1 MKKKLVIIGGGFAG
15 VNLARHL
22 ESCPEY
28 EITLVDRNNYNF
40 FPPLLYQVATG
51 FLEPSSISY
60 PFRTLFRGKK
70 NVHFWLGH
78 LEEVKPKE
86 NKVILSDGELSYDY
100 LVMATG
106 TRTNYFGLEDIKK
119 NAIPMKTLDDALNM
133 RNTLLQRMEM
143 ATKAKTR
150 KEKKEWVTMVIAG
163 GGPTG
168 VEVAG
173 MFAEM
178 RASII
183 SKEYPELTDVF
194 GKIYLVNSDETLLA
208 PFREKSQ
215 KYTIEELKKMG
226 VELVFGT
233 RVSGFD
239 GERVSLSNGS
249 YIKSKNL
256 IWATGVKGMV
266 FPGIPSEVYER
277 GNRMKVDAFN
287 KVEGL
292 ENIYALGDIA
302 IQKTDKNY
310 PEGHPQ
316 LAQVAIQQGRNMA
329 LNFKRMVKNQE
340 LHPFHYTDKGIM
352 AIIGRSKAVAD
363 LPKPHWHFDGLP
375 AWLMWSF
382 IHLFSLINRYDRLRT
397 FYNWAIA
404 YFTRNQDLRMII
416 RPRKE
421 L

>member
-1 MKKKLVIIGGGFAG
+1 MKKKLVIVGGGFAG
-15 VNLARHL
+15 VNLARNL

-28 EITLVDRNNYNF
+28 EIILVDKNNYNF

-70 NVHFWLGH
+70 NVRFWLGH
-78 LEEVKPKE
+78 LKEVKLEEK
-86 NKVILSDGELSYDY
+86 KLILSDGELTYDY
-100 LVMATG
+100 LVLATG
-106 TRTNYFGLEDIKK
+106 TRTNYFGLEDIRKH
-119 NAIPMKTLDDALNM
+119 AIPMKTLDDALNM

-143 ATKAKTR
+143 ATKARNK
-150 KEKKEWVTMVIAG
+150 KEREEWVTMVIAG

-183 SKEYPELTDVF
+183 SKEYPELADIF
-194 GKIYLVNSDETLLA
+194 GKIYLVNSGETLLE
-208 PFREKSQ
+208 PFSEKSQ
-215 KYTIEELKKMG
+215 KYTIEELKRMG

-239 GERVSLSNGS
+239 GEQVSLNNGS

-256 IWATGVKGMV
+256 IWATGVKGIV
-266 FPGIPSEVYER
+266 FPGFPSEVYER

-292 ENIYALGDIA
+292 EDVYALGDISL
-302 IQKTDKNY
+302 QKSDENF

-316 LAQVAIQQGRNMA
+316 LAQVAIQQGKNMA
-329 LNFKRMVKNQE
+329 LNFKRMMNQRE
-340 LHPFHYTDKGIM
+340 LQPFRYTDKGIM

-363 LPKPHWHFDGLP
+363 MSKPHSHFDGLP

-404 YFTRNQDLRMII
+404 YFTKNQDLRMII